1 MTSLVASYNTKI
13 GLKYLLNVVLY
24 TAKLV
29 CERERARSPVS
40 LSAADKSLLGQP
52 NF

>member
-29 CERERARSPVS
+29 CERESAKSS
-40 LSAADKSLLGQP
+40 LTFSS
-52 NF
+52 

>member
-13 GLKYLLNVVLY
+13 GLKYLLNGVLY

-29 CERERARSPVS
+29 CERERERESAKSS
-40 LSAADKSLLGQP
+40 LTFSS
-52 NF
+52 